1 MERGWMFYREPLRCW
16 FLYKKD
22 NEKIEFLADR
32 RKLNC
37 FDRIIKFKN
46 LMKFQLYNIRVEIW
60 RFSRILQNNSRNLLS
75 RYFWKNLH
83 FRVVTF
89 EIFLDRINQ
98 LVCLIIIISNFFETD
113 LTLRW
118 QSTSSKLRK
127 IKMIQMGLLEYESN

>member
-1 MERGWMFYREPLRCW
+1 
-16 FLYKKD
+16 
-22 NEKIEFLADR
+22 
-32 RKLNC
+32 
-37 FDRIIKFKN
+37 
-46 LMKFQLYNIRVEIW
+46 MKFQLYNIRVEIW